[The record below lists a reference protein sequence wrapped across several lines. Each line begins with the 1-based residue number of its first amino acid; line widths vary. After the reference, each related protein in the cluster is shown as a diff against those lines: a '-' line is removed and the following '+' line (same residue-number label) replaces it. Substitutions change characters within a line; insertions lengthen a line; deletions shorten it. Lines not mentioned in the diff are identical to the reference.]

1 MGADDYYFDTSAL
14 FKRYIVEPGT
24 ELVDKLFSTANM
36 VFISNLTI
44 VEFISNLK
52 RLTDI
57 DGIID
62 HRAFEAIKNEF
73 FNEISGGVINIESLT
88 SSMIVNAAGL
98 LENKYITPIDSLQL
112 STALALK
119 KKYQDLKFVSADYK
133 LSVLAE
139 EYGLKVI
146 YIEKASPNPANG
158 LSP

>member
-119 KKYQDLKFVSADYK
+119 KKYQDLEFVSADYK

-146 YIEKASPNPANG
+146 HIEKASPNPD
-158 LSP
+158 PF